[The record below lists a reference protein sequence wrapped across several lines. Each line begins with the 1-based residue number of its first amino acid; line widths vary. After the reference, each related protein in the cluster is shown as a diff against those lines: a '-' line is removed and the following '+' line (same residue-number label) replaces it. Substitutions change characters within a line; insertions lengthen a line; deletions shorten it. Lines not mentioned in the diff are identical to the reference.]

1 MGDCSSCKRNT
12 QPELT
17 SEQQTFLLALESKDA
32 RYHKL
37 IRWIVSAFIVCML
50 LMSGIFMYTWTQYDY
65 YGEDTD
71 IDNTGSGIA
80 AYIGERGVI
89 VNGENYGSAESAD

>member
-1 MGDCSSCKRNT
+1 MGDCSSCKRET

-32 RYHKL
+32 RYSAL
-37 IRWIVSAFIVCML
+37 IKWIVKAFIITIIIICGV
-50 LMSGIFMYTWTQYDY
+50 FTWAWTRYDY

-71 IDNTGSGIA
+71 IDNQGSGIA
-80 AYIGERGVI
+80 AYIGDRGVI
-89 VNGENYGSAESAD
+89 INGENSGSAESTD